1 MSLRGHKNPMI
12 TPCKCR
18 CFSSLNA
25 SSSPDNSDIRLP
37 FYSLPAESW
46 WEGWAPLTVK
56 HPVFLHHH
64 ATMDPQT
71 SRLQHCLLYP
81 TSSIS
86 PSPLDHFHQHPN
98 KLIFLSSLLH
108 PPLLQFLCSSLQQCS
123 QKGSLLMVSKLSPP
137 SCSNYYYYWN
147 IINIL

>member
-1 MSLRGHKNPMI
+1 MSLWGHKNPMK
-12 TPCKCR
+12 TPHKCR

-37 FYSLPAESW
+37 FYWLPAESW

-71 SRLQHCLLYP
+71 SRLQHCLPIPHHQFPPLHWIIFI
-81 TSSIS
+81 SIQINWFFS
-86 PSPLDHFHQHPN
+86 PSLYSIP
-98 KLIFLSSLLH
+98 
-108 PPLLQFLCSSLQQCS
+108 LCSNFFAPHYSNVLRRVLYS
-123 QKGSLLMVSKLSPP
+123 WSPNFLLPVALIT
-137 SCSNYYYYWN
+137 
-147 IINIL
+147 IIIEI